1 MNERNRVFMLIAI
14 MAGACAIVVGT
25 AIVILYNA
33 AYTQQE
39 NRLIEI
45 AQSRARSIEATAR
58 FDSVY
63 NKEYPGGPRQAAI
76 EQILETHKHFR
87 GFGNTGEYTL
97 AEKKGQQI
105 VFLLSHRHYDL
116 DKPAPIPFDSELAEP
131 MRRALSGSSG
141 TVAGL
146 DYRGV
151 VVLAAYEPVAILNMG
166 IVAKVDMSE
175 IRAPFVKAGLI
186 AALFA
191 VIVVMSGAALFFKI
205 TDPILLELK
214 KRAGDLLESKNWLQT
229 TLRSIGDAV
238 IATDDRG
245 HITFMN
251 PVAEKLTGWEEKE
264 AVGLA
269 LEDILNII
277 NEQTRAHT
285 ENPVARVLRDGLI
298 VGLANH
304 TVLIAK
310 DGTEQPID
318 DSAAPIKDDEGNIIG
333 VVMVFRDV
341 SERMEAQKALN
352 KAYSELEMKVE
363 NRTADLVRVNK
374 QLKQEVEIRRLAE
387 EAMRKSEVRLNE
399 AQKIAH
405 IGSYERNLRTGQGWW
420 SDEYFRLFGYEP
432 GEVACSFELIKS
444 HFHPDD
450 RDYVLEMMQ
459 EAISKAVTQ
468 PEAETDSAGTH
479 PTDPYEFRFRYIR
492 KDGEIRV
499 GHTVGVV
506 RQNKTDGSIIFS
518 GTLQDITE
526 RVKMEADLQEKQA
539 QIIHAGRLSS
549 LGEMATGI
557 AHELNQPLSII
568 RLDAESL
575 KFLLKKAG
583 HSDSR
588 YEAELNSVIAN
599 VDRAAN
605 IIDYMRGFARIK
617 DDSHEFV
624 SLIDPVNKSLTF
636 FKEQFRHHEIV
647 LQTDYEQNLP
657 LVKVSPQRFSQIAV
671 NFLSNA
677 RYAVDKR
684 GEQEAGGN
692 YRKEILLRLFCDE
705 KRNNLIFEV
714 RDNGIGMTPEEKNR
728 CQEPFFTTKEVGEG
742 TGLGLSIVR
751 GIIREFD
758 GTLEIESE
766 KGVGTTM
773 RVILKV

>member
-1 MNERNRVFMLIAI
+1 MNERSRVFLLIAI
-14 MAGACAIVVGT
+14 MAGACAAVVGT
-25 AIVILYNA
+25 AIVILYSA
-33 AYTQQE
+33 AYIQQK

-45 AQSRARSIEATAR
+45 AQSRARFIEATAR

-63 NKEYPGGPRQAAI
+63 NKEYPGGPRQATM
-76 EQILETHKHFR
+76 EQIADAHTGFK
-87 GFGNTGEYTL
+87 GFGNTGEFTL

-116 DKPAPIPFDSELAEP
+116 DKPAPIPFESELAEP
-131 MRRALSGSSG
+131 MRRALSGLSG
-141 TVAGL
+141 TVTGL

-151 VVLAAYEPVAILNMG
+151 VVLAAYEPIAILDMG
-166 IVAKVDMSE
+166 IVAKIDLSE
-175 IRAPFVKAGLI
+175 IRAPFVKASLI

-191 VIVVMSGAALFFKI
+191 IIVVMSGTALFFKI
-205 TDPILLELK
+205 TDPILRELK
-214 KRAGDLLESKNWLQT
+214 QRGDDLLESKNWLQT

-238 IATDDRG
+238 IATDVRG
-245 HITFMN
+245 YITFMN
-251 PVAEKLTGWEEKE
+251 PVAEKLTGWEEKTAE
-264 AVGLA
+264 GFP
-269 LEDILNII
+269 LESIFNII
-277 NEQTRAHT
+277 NEETRERT
-285 ENPVARVLRDGLI
+285 GNPAARVLKEGII

-310 DGTEQPID
+310 DGTERPVD

-341 SERMEAQKALN
+341 SERTEAQKALN
-352 KAYSELEMKVE
+352 RAYSELEVKVE
-363 NRTADLVRVNK
+363 NRTAELVRVNK
-374 QLKQEVEIRRLAE
+374 QLRQEIEVRRLAE
-387 EAMRKSEVRLNE
+387 EAMRKSEARLNE

-432 GEVACSFELIKS
+432 GEVACSFDIVKS

-450 RDYVLEMMQ
+450 REYVLGMMQ
-459 EAISKAVTQ
+459 DAISKVLALR
-468 PEAETDSAGTH
+468 ETEVCRDSEVRH
-479 PTDPYEFRFRYIR
+479 EYRFQFRYIR
-492 KDGEIRV
+492 KNGELRV
-499 GHTVGVV
+499 GYTVGIV
-506 RQNKTDGSIIFS
+506 RQNRADGSFIFS

-526 RVKMEADLQEKQA
+526 RVKMETNLQEKQA

-549 LGEMATGI
+549 LGEMASGI

-583 HSDSR
+583 LLQPD

-599 VDRAAN
+599 VDRAAG

-624 SLIDPVNKSLTF
+624 SLTDPVNKSLTF
-636 FKEQFRHHEIV
+636 FREQFRHHEIV
-647 LQTDYEQNLP
+647 LQTDYEENLP
-657 LVKVSPQRFSQIAV
+657 LVKLSPQRFAQIAV

-684 GEQEAGGN
+684 GKQESAEG
-692 YRKEILLRLFCDE
+692 YRKEILLRLFYD
-705 KRNNLIFEV
+705 RNRNALVFEV
-714 RDNGIGMTPEEKNR
+714 TDNGIGMTPEEKIR

-758 GTLEIESE
+758 GIFEIESE
-766 KGVGTTM
+766 KNVGTTV